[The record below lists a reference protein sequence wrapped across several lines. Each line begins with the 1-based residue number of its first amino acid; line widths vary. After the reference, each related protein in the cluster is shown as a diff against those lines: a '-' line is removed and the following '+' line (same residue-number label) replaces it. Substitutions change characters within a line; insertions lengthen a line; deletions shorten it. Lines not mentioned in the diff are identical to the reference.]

1 MDRRLETKQL
11 FLFFALAYFF
21 AWLIFVPFGLSKSGL
36 GWIPIKLSL
45 PVTAILGTLCPS
57 IAALVTLRMTA
68 HRWPKLGHIENL
80 LRFGVAFMLCPL
92 IIGAVFT
99 VAPSLVLV
107 KGPAA
112 ALHWRAL
119 LSLSVFDYST
129 LLGGPL
135 GEEPG
140 WRGFALPRLQRLMQ
154 PWKASVLLGIL
165 WACWHLPL
173 FLSSEWTSSTIPQFV
188 LILVGLSVVMAFVFN
203 LSGQNV
209 LVAICLHA
217 MFNTTSRWMTAL
229 LADVPLRENLSAEL
243 VIGVCGIV
251 AAVLL
256 IVFSKGRLGLPAV
269 NADV

>member
-1 MDRRLETKQL
+1 
-11 FLFFALAYFF
+11 
-21 AWLIFVPFGLSKSGL
+21 
-36 GWIPIKLSL
+36 
-45 PVTAILGTLCPS
+45 
-57 IAALVTLRMTA
+57 
-68 HRWPKLGHIENL
+68 
-80 LRFGVAFMLCPL
+80 
-92 IIGAVFT
+92 
-99 VAPSLVLV
+99 
-107 KGPAA
+107 
-112 ALHWRAL
+112 
-119 LSLSVFDYST
+119 
-129 LLGGPL
+129 
-135 GEEPG
+135 
-140 WRGFALPRLQRLMQ
+140 
-154 PWKASVLLGIL
+154 
-165 WACWHLPL
+165 
-173 FLSSEWTSSTIPQFV
+173 V